1 MSNKDLNHKMQLLSD
16 AAVQLK
22 KEFVGIDYQ
31 IDQVLDNLR
40 TWFLFPELQERPLV
54 ISLFGMSGC
63 GKTDLVKR
71 ISELLNIQEDYV
83 YFNFAQIEEMSSW
96 EIEDTLEENL
106 SNVKS
111 NRMFVYDEFQYAAT
125 LNKAGEEKD
134 KKSCLKT
141 FWELMDTGIFRKRY
155 SFSNIFSLKRLLKMI
170 EAINEVCEIK
180 IENCVWVNE
189 EECLQHFGKYE
200 RQMCANVFN
209 LKKNT
214 SGNTSSVIGYN
225 EVGSEDTFIS
235 KNDLDNLRV
244 SYIEYTGNKEMDKID
259 FFKLV
264 SKFNIQDWINL
275 IKKCLEHKKRGYEMD
290 FKKSVIFVIANI
302 DEAYTMSFNVNPDM
316 SPDQFN
322 ALTKKLTIVDMKEAL
337 QRRFRNEQIA
347 RLGNMYVIYPS
358 FSCDTFR
365 KIIDLYLDKYAVKTY
380 NELGYKIEYDKSV
393 KDIIYKEGVFPTQG
407 ARPIFSTIQEIVR
420 SKLPMV
426 IEKTY
431 IDSITI
437 DTIKYSFKRGYTIAT
452 VFENGKQVGKY
463 TFKEKLKVDNLR
475 ASRKDDKQALIAVHE
490 SGHFVMYAKL
500 KGSMPKMVRSVT
512 TDTNSAG
519 FLMGDENENCKPS
532 SAKDILDD
540 IKISLGGYVAEELVF
555 GREHM
560 TCGASSDLQKATVL
574 ASKYVR
580 SYCLGSFEYVS
591 TYATDINTSIGG
603 NLIKDD
609 ATEVDINREIV
620 GILHKC
626 MTEVRNTFKNYE
638 WYKMLKNSAKYLSK
652 NSSLPHNKMLEFYN
666 SVSEKARNERIDKD
680 YYKNIVDKF

>member
-111 NRMFVYDEFQYAAT
+111 NRMIVYDEFQYAAT

-134 KKSCLKT
+134 KKSGLKT

-180 IENCVWVNE
+180 IENCVWDNE

-200 RQMCANVFN
+200 RQICANVFN

-214 SGNTSSVIGYN
+214 SGNTSSVLGYN

-264 SKFNIQDWINL
+264 SKFNIQD
-275 IKKCLEHKKRGYEMD
+275 
-290 FKKSVIFVIANI
+290 
-302 DEAYTMSFNVNPDM
+302 
-316 SPDQFN
+316 
-322 ALTKKLTIVDMKEAL
+322 
-337 QRRFRNEQIA
+337 
-347 RLGNMYVIYPS
+347 
-358 FSCDTFR
+358 
-365 KIIDLYLDKYAVKTY
+365 
-380 NELGYKIEYDKSV
+380 
-393 KDIIYKEGVFPTQG
+393 
-407 ARPIFSTIQEIVR
+407 
-420 SKLPMV
+420 
-426 IEKTY
+426 
-431 IDSITI
+431 
-437 DTIKYSFKRGYTIAT
+437 
-452 VFENGKQVGKY
+452 
-463 TFKEKLKVDNLR
+463 
-475 ASRKDDKQALIAVHE
+475 
-490 SGHFVMYAKL
+490 
-500 KGSMPKMVRSVT
+500 
-512 TDTNSAG
+512 
-519 FLMGDENENCKPS
+519 
-532 SAKDILDD
+532 
-540 IKISLGGYVAEELVF
+540 
-555 GREHM
+555 
-560 TCGASSDLQKATVL
+560 
-574 ASKYVR
+574 
-580 SYCLGSFEYVS
+580 
-591 TYATDINTSIGG
+591 
-603 NLIKDD
+603 
-609 ATEVDINREIV
+609 
-620 GILHKC
+620 
-626 MTEVRNTFKNYE
+626 
-638 WYKMLKNSAKYLSK
+638 
-652 NSSLPHNKMLEFYN
+652 
-666 SVSEKARNERIDKD
+666 
-680 YYKNIVDKF
+680 

>member
-1 MSNKDLNHKMQLLSD
+1 
-16 AAVQLK
+16 
-22 KEFVGIDYQ
+22 
-31 IDQVLDNLR
+31 
-40 TWFLFPELQERPLV
+40 
-54 ISLFGMSGC
+54 
-63 GKTDLVKR
+63 
-71 ISELLNIQEDYV
+71 
-83 YFNFAQIEEMSSW
+83 
-96 EIEDTLEENL
+96 
-106 SNVKS
+106 
-111 NRMFVYDEFQYAAT
+111 
-125 LNKAGEEKD
+125 
-134 KKSCLKT
+134 
-141 FWELMDTGIFRKRY
+141 
-155 SFSNIFSLKRLLKMI
+155 
-170 EAINEVCEIK
+170 
-180 IENCVWVNE
+180 
-189 EECLQHFGKYE
+189 
-200 RQMCANVFN
+200 
-209 LKKNT
+209 
-214 SGNTSSVIGYN
+214 
-225 EVGSEDTFIS
+225 
-235 KNDLDNLRV
+235 
-244 SYIEYTGNKEMDKID
+244 
-259 FFKLV
+259 
-264 SKFNIQDWINL
+264 
-275 IKKCLEHKKRGYEMD
+275 MD

-475 ASRKDDKQALIAVHE
+475 ASRKDDKQALVAVHE

-519 FLMGDENENCKPS
+519 FLMGDENENRKPS

-555 GREHM
+555 GREYM

-591 TYATDINTSIGG
+591 TYTTDINTSIGG

-609 ATEVDINREIV
+609 VTEVDINREIV

-666 SVSEKARNERIDKD
+666 SVSEKARNEKIDKD